1 MDLPI
6 ISNAL
11 SMNTSGNEISQ
22 LLIEYDIYHSA
33 YIARVESQKSISAW
47 FADVNDIFCS
57 ARQEEKNSRKR
68 LQDRLAQHVPMEEL
82 EAVFYYMED
91 FSDSDVD
98 SETSS
103 VWFYRAEVLGWRS
116 SSRKFLS
123 ALRAMLDRIEFA
135 LSDLKNEVVD
145 LKFTVLEGHRM
156 TGSTAIEPCLATFA
170 DAIAKTSLVH
180 IVLNLCSLLSW
191 RLQCVAITH

>member
-1 MDLPI
+1 MDLSI

-11 SMNTSGNEISQ
+11 SMNAPGNEISQ

-33 YIARVESQKSISAW
+33 YIASLESQKSISAS

-57 ARQEEKNSRKR
+57 ARHEEKNSRKR
-68 LQDRLAQHVPMEEL
+68 LQDRLAQHLPMEEL

-103 VWFYRAEVLGWRS
+103 VWFYRAEVLAWRS

-135 LSDLKNEVVD
+135 LSDLKNEVED
-145 LKFTVLEGHRM
+145 LKFTMLEGHRII
-156 TGSTAIEPCLATFA
+156 GFTAIEPCLATFA

-180 IVLNLCSLLSW
+180 LKTYMDELDNNTSS
-191 RLQCVAITH
+191 